1 MVVKMQDTLSSIGVK
16 KALPVKKFLNYQLNK
31 LRGSG
36 VLQNVLARPRLTCP
50 LDENLTPITFS
61 KVVFLFTVFI
71 LGVVLSGIII
81 IFERAV
87 WNEKDGIL
95 EKDDGKQCKMC
106 KQRIPET
113 IKVGDQRNI
122 GQSVT
127 IGTKK
132 IIIHCN

>member
-71 LGVVLSGIII
+71 LGGILSIII
-81 IFERAV
+81 FIFERAIS
-87 WNEKDGIL
+87 NKRNGAL
-95 EKDDGKQCKMC
+95 EKDKQC
-106 KQRIPET
+106 
-113 IKVGDQRNI
+113 NI
-122 GQSVT
+122 NNGRSIEDIEIEGRCNINGIVN
-127 IGTKK
+127 IFEELSGN
-132 IIIHCN
+132 IIFF

>member
-1 MVVKMQDTLSSIGVK
+1 MNLT
-16 KALPVKKFLNYQLNK
+16 KF
-31 LRGSG
+31 RGSG

-50 LDENLTPITFS
+50 LAENLTPITFS

-71 LGVVLSGIII
+71 LGVILSGIIV
-81 IFERAV
+81 IFEKVV
-87 WNEKDGIL
+87 WNEKDSIL
-95 EKDDGKQCKMC
+95 EKDDGKQCKLC

-127 IGTKK
+127 IGTKN
-132 IIIHCN
+132 IIIH

>member
-1 MVVKMQDTLSSIGVK
+1 MQDELGSIGIK
-16 KALPVKKFLNYQLNK
+16 KALPFTKFLNYKLNK

-36 VLQNVLARPRLTCP
+36 VLQNTLTITKQNCP
-50 LDENLTPITFS
+50 LNENPVPITFL
-61 KVVFLFTVFI
+61 KMVFLFTVFI
-71 LGVVLSGIII
+71 LGVILSGIIV
-81 IFERAV
+81 IFEKVV
-87 WNEKDGIL
+87 WNEKDSIL

-127 IGTKK
+127 IGTKN
-132 IIIHCN
+132 IIIH

>member
-1 MVVKMQDTLSSIGVK
+1 MVVKMQDTLSSIGIK
-16 KALPVKKFLNYQLNK
+16 KASPVKRFLNYELNK

-36 VLQNVLARPRLTCP
+36 VLQNVFAHARLDCP

-71 LGVVLSGIII
+71 LGAILSGIII

-113 IKVGDQRNI
+113 VRVGDQRNI

-127 IGTKK
+127 IGTKN
-132 IIIHCN
+132 IIIH

>member
-1 MVVKMQDTLSSIGVK
+1 MVVKMQDTLSTIGVK
-16 KALPVKKFLNYQLNK
+16 KALPVKKFLNYELNK

-36 VLQNVLARPRLTCP
+36 VLQNVLAHARLDCP

-71 LGVVLSGIII
+71 LGVILSGIII

-113 IKVGDQRNI
+113 IKVGDQCNI

-127 IGTKK
+127 VGTKN
-132 IIIHCN
+132 IIIH

>member
-1 MVVKMQDTLSSIGVK
+1 MVVKMQDTLSTIGVK
-16 KALPVKKFLNYQLNK
+16 KALPVKKFLNYELNK

-36 VLQNVLARPRLTCP
+36 VLQNVLAHARLDCP

-71 LGVVLSGIII
+71 LGVILSGIII

-113 IKVGDQRNI
+113 IKVGDQCNI

-127 IGTKK
+127 IGTKN
-132 IIIHCN
+132 IIIH

>member
-1 MVVKMQDTLSSIGVK
+1 MVVKMQDTLSSIGIK
-16 KALPVKKFLNYQLNK
+16 KASPVKKFLNYELNK

-36 VLQNVLARPRLTCP
+36 VLQNVLARPTLTCP
-50 LDENLTPITFS
+50 LNENLTPITFS

-71 LGVVLSGIII
+71 LGVILSGIII
-81 IFERAV
+81 IFERVV
-87 WNEKDGIL
+87 WNKKDGIL

-127 IGTKK
+127 IGTKN
-132 IIIHCN
+132 IIIH